1 MNRILSLSFSDQFV
15 HLVHGIVEQSSIE
28 VVSSEKIIF
37 PGGSDIYNIFSDENI
52 DYLAGLVK
60 KEKSA
65 KFINDNIT
73 IKISLPFQYSYLK
86 RIAVPVLNDS
96 TEMFSQ
102 VRWEFENYLPEKP
115 DNYKVIK
122 TDIIFEYA
130 EYKEIVFIA
139 ILKDIIK
146 QLVKLAEKN
155 GDVLGELVLDVFC
168 IERYLRI
175 NTLLDFSAIQVVLCV
190 DRYRL
195 TIHIYIGG
203 KYYTTFVDPINPEAQ
218 NFSFEDKILEISKDR
233 INQIQNLI
241 SQAGFNRGD
250 SQQFFLYNTV
260 MKDALLQRFNQEFDL
275 NFIELPVLGQKQ
287 NESLINSSLESL
299 GLMNI
304 RTKL

>member
-15 HLVHGIVEQSSIE
+15 YLVHGVEEQSLIE

-52 DYLAGLVK
+52 DYLAGLIK
-60 KEKSA
+60 KEKST

-86 RIAVPVLNDS
+86 RIAVPALNNS

-175 NTLLDFSAIQVVLCV
+175 NTLLDFSAVQVVLYV

-195 TIHIYIGG
+195 TIHVYIGG

-218 NFSFEDKILEISKDR
+218 KYSFEDKILEISKDR

-260 MKDALLQRFNQEFDL
+260 MKEALLQRFNEEFDL

-287 NESLINSSLESL
+287 NESMINSSLESL